1 MKAFLSFALLFLSV
15 STFATGSLYCSTP
28 AKEYEFYGTTGRV
41 PGNPLV
47 GPLLV
52 NTAAQTEEFERS
64 QVVGYWAM
72 GDTVN
77 FAVTDLNAEKLVYS
91 VETKLVYYQDGMPS
105 SVGVLTL
112 ASGKR
117 FLITC
122 EF

>member
-1 MKAFLSFALLFLSV
+1 MKSFLSLILLLSSL
-15 STFATGSLYCSTP
+15 STFATGSLYCATP
-28 AKEYEFYGTTGRV
+28 AKEYEFFGTTGRV

-47 GPLLV
+47 GSLLV
-52 NTAAQTEEFERS
+52 NTEAQTEEFPKS

-72 GDTVN
+72 DDTVS
-77 FAVTDLNAEKLVYS
+77 FAVTDSNAEKLVYR
-91 VETKLVYYQDGMPS
+91 VETKMVYNDEGPA

-112 ASGKR
+112 ATGEN

>member
-1 MKAFLSFALLFLSV
+1 MKSFLSLTLLFLSL

-28 AKEYEFYGTTGRV
+28 AKEYEFDGTTGRV

-47 GPLLV
+47 GGILV
-52 NTAAQTEEFERS
+52 NTDEQTVVYPKS
-64 QVVGYWAM
+64 QIVGYWAM
-72 GDTVN
+72 GDTVS
-77 FAVTDLNAEKLVYS
+77 FAIIDANAEKLLYS
-91 VETKLVYYQDGMPS
+91 VETKMVYNDEGPS

-112 ASGKR
+112 ASGEY